1 MPGPGLGGGEGLQ
14 RGRREISG
22 VMEVFCDHNYGGS
35 GYMTGCICQTHQPEH
50 LKLMNFFVNDTTKLI
65 IKKSLKPDCGYK
77 ANSNSKF

>member
-22 VMEVFCDHNYGGS
+22 VMEVFCDHNHGGS
-35 GYMTGCICQTHQPEH
+35 GYMTGCICQTHQPVH
-50 LKLMNFFVNDTTKLI
+50 LKLMNFFVNDTTKLT
-65 IKKSLKPDCGYK
+65 IKKILKPDCGYK